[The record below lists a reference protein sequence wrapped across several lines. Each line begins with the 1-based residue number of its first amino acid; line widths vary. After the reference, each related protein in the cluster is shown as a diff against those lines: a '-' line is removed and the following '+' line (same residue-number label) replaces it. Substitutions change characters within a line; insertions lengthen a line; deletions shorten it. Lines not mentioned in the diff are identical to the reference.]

1 MSNLS
6 IYRNTFPSLLTSN
19 VFDDVFAGVFSDWD
33 NAYKRTTQGYPVV
46 DITKQKDGTVVMEF
60 ALAGWRKS
68 DLDINIQPEKNT
80 ITVSGAVLEDNE
92 NGETR
97 RRIARRN
104 FCKSYV
110 NYDSN
115 LDLTKTTAKYEDGL
129 LTVTVPQR
137 PETQP
142 VTVEIL

>member
-1 MSNLS
+1 MLFRS
-6 IYRNTFPSLLTSN
+6 IN
-19 VFDDVFAGVFSDWD
+19 V
-33 NAYKRTTQGYPVV
+33 
-46 DITKQKDGTVVMEF
+46 
-60 ALAGWRKS
+60 L
-68 DLDINIQPEKNT
+68 PEKNT
-80 ITVSGAVLEDNE
+80 ITVSGAVLDENE

-104 FCKSYV
+104 FSKSYV

-115 LDLTKTTAKYEDGL
+115 LDLTKVSAKYEDGL

-142 VTVEIL
+142 VTVKIL

>member
-1 MSNLS
+1 MSHLS
-6 IYRNTFPSLLTSN
+6 IYSNFPNLLTSTF
-19 VFDDVFAGVFSDWD
+19 FDDVFTGVFSDWD
-33 NAYKRTTQGYPVV
+33 GVYKRTTQGYPVV

-68 DLDINIQPEKNT
+68 DLNISIQPEKNT
-80 ITVSGAVLEDNE
+80 ITVSGATPEDKE

-97 RRIARRN
+97 KRIARRN
-104 FCKSYV
+104 FCRSYV

-129 LTVTVPQR
+129 LTVTIPQR

-142 VTVEIL
+142 VSVKIS